1 MGKVVATVLASFV
14 GLALLTFGASAEDE
28 APLRAFSAWNARG
41 QIFDTGENRMTF
53 VGSFTGIVYVDGAQG
68 PMDAG
73 YMICPTVVDVNTVDG
88 KEQAKGRCTV
98 TAKDGARL
106 YADFE
111 CNGVRMVGCN
121 GDFTFTG
128 GTERFKGITGGG
140 PVTIRS
146 SVDDLA
152 AGGGNVVNGVAAGI
166 IVWPKLTYKLAAQ

>member
-1 MGKVVATVLASFV
+1 MRKTVVTLPACLMALS
-14 GLALLTFGASAEDE
+14 LLTPGAGAQDE
-28 APLRAFSAWNARG
+28 PPLKAFSAWNARG
-41 QIFDTGENRMTF
+41 QIFETGENRMTF
-53 VGSFTGIVYVDGAQG
+53 VGSFAGIVYVENGQG
-68 PMDAG
+68 PIDAG

-106 YADFE
+106 YAEFD
-111 CNGVRMVGCN
+111 CHGVRMVGCD

-128 GTERFKGITGGG
+128 GTERFKGVTGGG

-146 SVDDLA
+146 SVDDMA
-152 AGGGNVVNGVAAGI
+152 AGGGNIIEGVAAGI